1 MPAPAATTTR
11 PFRKNNTDRPR
22 SLHSH
27 SEVLSHELEMRH
39 RGRTLLLLCW
49 PGAVCSLSLPSGP
62 EAVVKQAA
70 DAVRRAYSSSGLNH
84 QVVNLPL
91 SEAIYGEREEGFV
104 ADRAI
109 GWQGGPQETY
119 RFLQP
124 LAMDLLK
131 RIDPQTGGLPPR
143 VSEQMLLEFDGS
155 SLLTSESAGGPL
167 DDVQAILQANTD
179 KYYLDIIAR
188 VEDEFSD
195 VEDKPKR
202 LLLLVNPAWRDRSS
216 WGFFDGAAAQR
227 LIFDRY
233 EETYA
238 LSQFVIRGE
247 KLTILKAYG
256 HPWHVFLTVL
266 GEEELTLEESTRLDA
281 RIDGGGQARLLG
293 TFEQRPD
300 YRALDE
306 MVRDAQEEAS
316 KSR

>member
-1 MPAPAATTTR
+1 MRLFIALWCSGAS
-11 PFRKNNTDRPR
+11 
-22 SLHSH
+22 SL
-27 SEVLSHELEMRH
+27 
-39 RGRTLLLLCW
+39 T
-49 PGAVCSLSLPSGP
+49 LPSGP
-62 EAVVKQAA
+62 EAVVNQAA

-84 QVVNLPL
+84 QVVQLPL

-124 LAMDLLK
+124 LAIDLLK

-143 VSEQMLLEFDGS
+143 VSEQVLLEFDGS
-155 SLLTSESAGGPL
+155 SLLTSESAAGPL
-167 DDVQAILQANTD
+167 NDVQAILQANTD
-179 KYYLDIIAR
+179 KYYLDIIQR
-188 VEDEFSD
+188 VEEQFSD
-195 VEDKPKR
+195 LAGKPQR
-202 LLLLVNPAWRDRSS
+202 LLLLLNPAWRDRSS
-216 WGFFDGAAAQR
+216 WGFFDGAAAQA

-233 EETYA
+233 ETTYA

-247 KLTILKAYG
+247 KLSLLKSHG

-266 GEEELTLEESTRLDA
+266 GEEETTEESTRLDA

-293 TFEQRPD
+293 TFDTRPE

-306 MVRDAQEEAS
+306 MVREAQKQAQT
-316 KSR
+316 